1 MARFFSFAES
11 SLFRHSNISN
21 NFVQKK
27 YDNNN
32 NSNNNS
38 HFIDVIF
45 YKEYYIVKNITKKY
59 YKEKKLCNK
68 NKKSS
73 SDTKNIMWELFYNI
87 KHSCYT
93 SYLKQNKW
101 LKTKWWTLVIF
112 FCRATELTFI
122 SFIVLRV
129 YEKHVISLGRRVVGK
144 VENWMYDCG
153 NMVDRYWNAIAWF
166 AIWWSL
172 KWTLTQIFAIA
183 TFVRKYTSTEHI

>member
-27 YDNNN
+27 IWYIYIITTVIIIVTLLMLY
-32 NSNNNS
+32 
-38 HFIDVIF
+38 FI
-45 YKEYYIVKNITKKY
+45 KNITKKY